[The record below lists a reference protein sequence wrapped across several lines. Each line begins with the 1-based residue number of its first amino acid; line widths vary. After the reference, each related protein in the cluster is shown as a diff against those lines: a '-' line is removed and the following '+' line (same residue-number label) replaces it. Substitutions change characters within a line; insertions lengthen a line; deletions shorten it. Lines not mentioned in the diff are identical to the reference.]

1 MDLGSMYYV
10 ARIRFHSHYFL
21 IVILA
26 ILVAMHTTTT
36 WSSFSHI
43 NGVGILIYMFAH
55 AKVVL
60 LLPSVD
66 LYYKKKMILLERA
79 NLRIRY
85 LLLYHFEDAEE
96 ICTLKGHK

>member
-1 MDLGSMYYV
+1 
-10 ARIRFHSHYFL
+10 
-21 IVILA
+21 
-26 ILVAMHTTTT
+26 
-36 WSSFSHI
+36 
-43 NGVGILIYMFAH
+43 MFAH

-66 LYYKKKMILLERA
+66 LYYKKMILLERA